1 MLKLQAVTKIP
12 HMHAKMPYILCIDNP
27 DFWDS
32 IAIITSCYFTVSEN
46 KVFGFVD
53 THPDDQHALSSVCH
67 DSSSWPVSGWDSLCC
82 ARSATNNGFWLEF

>member
-12 HMHAKMPYILCIDNP
+12 HMHAKMPYILCIDDP

-53 THPDDQHALSSVCH
+53 T
-67 DSSSWPVSGWDSLCC
+67 
-82 ARSATNNGFWLEF
+82 R